1 MPDGKSLAFTAVRDL
16 APTLPSGDDI
26 TVIVFRLD
34 PPADIVAALR
44 PSLSSDEKARA
55 DRFHF
60 DRHRRRFIVGRAVLR
75 HLLASA
81 TGTPPERVAFDYGEH
96 GKPALRDHEEL
107 PFNLSNSSELAAIA
121 VGGDQPLGVDV
132 EKIRPMDDGRAI
144 AERFFSA
151 SEVAAFERLAQ
162 DDRDTG
168 FFRCWTR
175 KEAYIKAIGDG
186 LTMPLDRFDVA
197 LGADE
202 PCRMLLIDGD
212 EQAAKTWSLDHFEP
226 HDGYLG
232 ALARNSRRGSVRGV
246 VFDPAHLLLRRW
258 Y

>member
-1 MPDGKSLAFTAVRDL
+1 MPSLTTLPFTAVNDL
-16 APTLPSGDDI
+16 APTLPTGDDI
-26 TVIVFRLD
+26 TVIVCRLD

-44 PSLSSDEKARA
+44 SVLSTDERTRA

-75 HLLASA
+75 HLLATA
-81 TGTPPERVAFDYGEH
+81 TGSAPEQVAFDYGEH
-96 GKPALRDHEEL
+96 GKPALRGNDAL
-107 PFNLSNSSELAAIA
+107 PFNLSNSSDLAAVAI
-121 VGGDQPLGVDV
+121 GGSQPLGVDV
-132 EKIRPMDDGRAI
+132 EKIRPMDDGKAI

-151 SEVAAFERLAQ
+151 TEVAAFERLAH

-197 LGADE
+197 LAADE
-202 PCRMLLIDGD
+202 PCRMLRIDGD
-212 EQAAKTWSLDHFEP
+212 ERTAEGWSLDHFEP
-226 HDGYLG
+226 YDGYLG

-246 VFDPAHLLLRRW
+246 VFDPARLVRIGL
-258 Y
+258 